1 MKLQFLPAG
10 KLTIRCLSAKG
21 LRNRDTLGRQD
32 PYVIFTT
39 SGECHRIQ
47 ERTHV
52 DQDGGTEPTW
62 DCDVEMR
69 VVDHHELWIECYD
82 HDAIGSDDLI
92 GKCKLSLLPVFKR
105 GLIDTWV
112 TIKEET
118 EWGKP
123 KPAGDI
129 HLIFEFEAPPGIRYP
144 QHAPGIDS
152 FDEKDR
158 ISKVAEELKAKQ
170 IAELDAGRKD
180 KAELADQILDRQR
193 AAKRVRTTE
202 FTDGEIEAAFKFID
216 LDHNGYVGAAEIRH
230 VLVCM
235 GELITDEEVDM
246 MIKMVDSDGDGQV
259 SFTEFYNVV
268 TDPDPAHT
276 DFVKMAAQEEEDP
289 AQSGDPG
296 QMDAKAHERHKEI
309 TLRNK
314 KREMMEAFTVFVLCG
329 TSSAL
334 QFGVSCGLGEVFLSR
349 VYRSEIVSEF
359 GPLSVEYSPVDVPA
373 GRERRRPGRSSTLLL
388 EVPAATPRTKGG
400 LQGRLRDVLRD
411 SEHRTDGRDA
421 YVVLLI

>member
-1 MKLQFLPAG
+1 MN
-10 KLTIRCLSAKG
+10 TR
-21 LRNRDTLGRQD
+21 RDR
-32 PYVIFTT
+32 VIHT
-39 SGECHRIQ
+39 
-47 ERTHV
+47 
-52 DQDGGTEPTW
+52 
-62 DCDVEMR
+62 
-69 VVDHHELWIECYD
+69 
-82 HDAIGSDDLI
+82 
-92 GKCKLSLLPVFKR
+92 
-105 GLIDTWV
+105 
-112 TIKEET
+112 
-118 EWGKP
+118 
-123 KPAGDI
+123 GDI

-158 ISKVAEELKAKQ
+158 ISKLAEELKAQQ

-289 AQSGDPG
+289 DQTGDPG

-314 KREMMEAFTVFVLCG
+314 KREMMEAFTVLTRRLFPRF
-329 TSSAL
+329 SEL
-334 QFGVSCGLGEVFLSR
+334 QRCEDGVFMT
-349 VYRSEIVSEF
+349 
-359 GPLSVEYSPVDVPA
+359 P
-373 GRERRRPGRSSTLLL
+373 RRRR
-388 EVPAATPRTKGG
+388 R
-400 LQGRLRDVLRD
+400 
-411 SEHRTDGRDA
+411 GRDGIDQHRSRTA
-421 YVVLLI
+421 SARPKSYTVIPNSYSYRKSGAWTARSTSRRTARF

>member
-1 MKLQFLPAG
+1 M
-10 KLTIRCLSAKG
+10 I
-21 LRNRDTLGRQD
+21 
-32 PYVIFTT
+32 
-39 SGECHRIQ
+39 H
-47 ERTHV
+47 
-52 DQDGGTEPTW
+52 
-62 DCDVEMR
+62 
-69 VVDHHELWIECYD
+69 
-82 HDAIGSDDLI
+82 
-92 GKCKLSLLPVFKR
+92 
-105 GLIDTWV
+105 
-112 TIKEET
+112 
-118 EWGKP
+118 
-123 KPAGDI
+123 AGDI

-158 ISKVAEELKAKQ
+158 ISKLAEELKAKQ

-276 DFVKMAAQEEEDP
+276 DFVKMA
-289 AQSGDPG
+289 
-296 QMDAKAHERHKEI
+296 
-309 TLRNK
+309 
-314 KREMMEAFTVFVLCG
+314 V
-329 TSSAL
+329 
-334 QFGVSCGLGEVFLSR
+334 
-349 VYRSEIVSEF
+349 RS
-359 GPLSVEYSPVDVPA
+359 
-373 GRERRRPGRSSTLLL
+373 RRP
-388 EVPAATPRTKGG
+388 A
-400 LQGRLRDVLRD
+400 VLRRLHAVD
-411 SEHRTDGRDA
+411 AHR
-421 YVVLLI
+421 LQE

>member
-1 MKLQFLPAG
+1 MREK
-10 KLTIRCLSAKG
+10 CSA
-21 LRNRDTLGRQD
+21 Q
-32 PYVIFTT
+32 
-39 SGECHRIQ
+39 
-47 ERTHV
+47 
-52 DQDGGTEPTW
+52 
-62 DCDVEMR
+62 
-69 VVDHHELWIECYD
+69 
-82 HDAIGSDDLI
+82 
-92 GKCKLSLLPVFKR
+92 
-105 GLIDTWV
+105 
-112 TIKEET
+112 
-118 EWGKP
+118 
-123 KPAGDI
+123 AGDI

-158 ISKVAEELKAKQ
+158 ISKLAEELKAKQ

-289 AQSGDPG
+289 DQTGDPG

-329 TSSAL
+329 TSSCASIW
-334 QFGVSCGLGEVFLSR
+334 GFLWS
-349 VYRSEIVSEF
+349 
-359 GPLSVEYSPVDVPA
+359 G
-373 GRERRRPGRSSTLLL
+373 
-388 EVPAATPRTKGG
+388 
-400 LQGRLRDVLRD
+400 
-411 SEHRTDGRDA
+411 
-421 YVVLLI
+421 

>member
-1 MKLQFLPAG
+1 MREK
-10 KLTIRCLSAKG
+10 CSA
-21 LRNRDTLGRQD
+21 Q
-32 PYVIFTT
+32 
-39 SGECHRIQ
+39 
-47 ERTHV
+47 
-52 DQDGGTEPTW
+52 
-62 DCDVEMR
+62 
-69 VVDHHELWIECYD
+69 
-82 HDAIGSDDLI
+82 
-92 GKCKLSLLPVFKR
+92 
-105 GLIDTWV
+105 
-112 TIKEET
+112 
-118 EWGKP
+118 
-123 KPAGDI
+123 AGDI

-158 ISKVAEELKAKQ
+158 ISKLAEELKAQQ

-276 DFVKMAAQEEEDP
+276 DFVKMAVRSRRPAVLRRLHFIQMRRLQERR
-289 AQSGDPG
+289 SWLVSFSS
-296 QMDAKAHERHKEI
+296 
-309 TLRNK
+309 LRP
-314 KREMMEAFTVFVLCG
+314 
-329 TSSAL
+329 
-334 QFGVSCGLGEVFLSR
+334 
-349 VYRSEIVSEF
+349 F
-359 GPLSVEYSPVDVPA
+359 GPS
-373 GRERRRPGRSSTLLL
+373 RETTMLPRRPKRRRTRTRR
-388 EVPAATPRTKGG
+388 ATRARWTPRPTNDIRKSRYGT
-400 LQGRLRDVLRD
+400 RSAR
-411 SEHRTDGRDA
+411 
-421 YVVLLI
+421 

>member
-1 MKLQFLPAG
+1 
-10 KLTIRCLSAKG
+10 
-21 LRNRDTLGRQD
+21 
-32 PYVIFTT
+32 
-39 SGECHRIQ
+39 
-47 ERTHV
+47 
-52 DQDGGTEPTW
+52 
-62 DCDVEMR
+62 MR

-158 ISKVAEELKAKQ
+158 ISKLAEELKAKQ

-314 KREMMEAFTVFVLCG
+314 KREMMEAFTVFVPCG

-334 QFGVSCGLGEVFLSR
+334 QFGVSCGLGEVYYGRGYL
-349 VYRSEIVSEF
+349 SEIVSEF
-359 GPLSVEYSPVDVPA
+359 ELRTWPRCRDRETRITLRVNVVAATASRRRGIASTPSTRPHDYLTHRSDVPT

-388 EVPAATPRTKGG
+388 EVPAVTAGTEGG

-411 SEHRTDGRDA
+411 LVHRTDGRNA
-421 YVVLLI
+421 YVIFAL

>member
-1 MKLQFLPAG
+1 MG
-10 KLTIRCLSAKG
+10 
-21 LRNRDTLGRQD
+21 
-32 PYVIFTT
+32 
-39 SGECHRIQ
+39 
-47 ERTHV
+47 
-52 DQDGGTEPTW
+52 EPTW

-246 MIKMVDSDGDGQV
+246 MIKM
-259 SFTEFYNVV
+259 
-268 TDPDPAHT
+268 
-276 DFVKMAAQEEEDP
+276 
-289 AQSGDPG
+289 
-296 QMDAKAHERHKEI
+296 DAKAHERHKEI

-314 KREMMEAFTVFVLCG
+314 KREMMEAFTVENGVGPAEVLHCY
-329 TSSAL
+329 SKFL
-334 QFGVSCGLGEVFLSR
+334 QLPQERRVDCKVDFETYCEILSIEPTGETHMLFSLFDEGGDGDVDMKEFLLGMCNFTAMDTTERIDMIFDLFDEDKSGFLSTNELIKILQANHMQSSGS
-349 VYRSEIVSEF
+349 VKKKAETIIQQADKDNSGTLSRSEFDIVAQKF
-359 GPLSVEYSPVDVPA
+359 PSVLFPKLRKEDKEAAQTRNIQMTGKTELALPA
-373 GRERRRPGRSSTLLL
+373 G
-388 EVPAATPRTKGG
+388 
-400 LQGRLRDVLRD
+400 
-411 SEHRTDGRDA
+411 
-421 YVVLLI
+421 

>member
-1 MKLQFLPAG
+1 M
-10 KLTIRCLSAKG
+10 
-21 LRNRDTLGRQD
+21 
-32 PYVIFTT
+32 
-39 SGECHRIQ
+39 
-47 ERTHV
+47 
-52 DQDGGTEPTW
+52 
-62 DCDVEMR
+62 
-69 VVDHHELWIECYD
+69 
-82 HDAIGSDDLI
+82 
-92 GKCKLSLLPVFKR
+92 FKR

-123 KPAGDI
+123 KPVRSPRFEVLRCLHAIDARRLQEMMSWLVCFLILSEFGPRRETSSAQAGDI

-158 ISKVAEELKAKQ
+158 ISKLAEELKAQQ

-276 DFVKMAAQEEEDP
+276 DFVKMAVRSRRPAVLRRLHAVDARRLQERM
-289 AQSGDPG
+289 S
-296 QMDAKAHERHKEI
+296 R
-309 TLRNK
+309 L
-314 KREMMEAFTVFVLCG
+314 
-329 TSSAL
+329 
-334 QFGVSCGLGEVFLSR
+334 VSFLILSC
-349 VYRSEIVSEF
+349 F
-359 GPLSVEYSPVDVPA
+359 GPRRDRDAP
-373 GRERRRPGRSSTLLL
+373 RRRKRRRTRTRR
-388 EVPAATPRTKGG
+388 ATRARWTRKRTNGT
-400 LQGRLRDVLRD
+400 RR
-411 SEHRTDGRDA
+411 
-421 YVVLLI
+421 

>member
-1 MKLQFLPAG
+1 MGSFFFDFEVIRTKPRCPA
-10 KLTIRCLSAKG
+10 
-21 LRNRDTLGRQD
+21 Q
-32 PYVIFTT
+32 
-39 SGECHRIQ
+39 
-47 ERTHV
+47 
-52 DQDGGTEPTW
+52 
-62 DCDVEMR
+62 
-69 VVDHHELWIECYD
+69 
-82 HDAIGSDDLI
+82 
-92 GKCKLSLLPVFKR
+92 
-105 GLIDTWV
+105 
-112 TIKEET
+112 
-118 EWGKP
+118 
-123 KPAGDI
+123 AGDI

-158 ISKVAEELKAKQ
+158 ISKLAEELKAQQ

-289 AQSGDPG
+289 DQTGDPG

-314 KREMMEAFTVFVLCG
+314 KREMMEAFTVFYQCLY
-329 TSSAL
+329 
-334 QFGVSCGLGEVFLSR
+334 FKLGFNSGCVAVWGRCFCLVCISR
-349 VYRSEIVSEF
+349 GSWPSLDRSGGRGAEI
-359 GPLSVEYSPVDVPA
+359 A
-373 GRERRRPGRSSTLLL
+373 RRE
-388 EVPAATPRTKGG
+388 
-400 LQGRLRDVLRD
+400 
-411 SEHRTDGRDA
+411 
-421 YVVLLI
+421 

>member
-1 MKLQFLPAG
+1 MREK
-10 KLTIRCLSAKG
+10 CSA
-21 LRNRDTLGRQD
+21 Q
-32 PYVIFTT
+32 
-39 SGECHRIQ
+39 
-47 ERTHV
+47 
-52 DQDGGTEPTW
+52 
-62 DCDVEMR
+62 
-69 VVDHHELWIECYD
+69 
-82 HDAIGSDDLI
+82 
-92 GKCKLSLLPVFKR
+92 
-105 GLIDTWV
+105 
-112 TIKEET
+112 
-118 EWGKP
+118 
-123 KPAGDI
+123 AGDI

-158 ISKVAEELKAKQ
+158 ISKLAEELKAKQ

-276 DFVKMAAQEEEDP
+276 DFVKMAVRSPRFEVLRRLHAIDARRLQERT
-289 AQSGDPG
+289 SW
-296 QMDAKAHERHKEI
+296 
-309 TLRNK
+309 
-314 KREMMEAFTVFVLCG
+314 VVLF
-329 TSSAL
+329 SSL
-334 QFGVSCGLGEVFLSR
+334 SC
-349 VYRSEIVSEF
+349 F
-359 GPLSVEYSPVDVPA
+359 GPRRATAMLRA
-373 GRERRRPGRSSTLLL
+373 GEGRRRARRAADVRAVGPG
-388 EVPAATPRTKGG
+388 
-400 LQGRLRDVLRD
+400 
-411 SEHRTDGRDA
+411 
-421 YVVLLI
+421 Y

>member
-1 MKLQFLPAG
+1 M
-10 KLTIRCLSAKG
+10 I
-21 LRNRDTLGRQD
+21 
-32 PYVIFTT
+32 
-39 SGECHRIQ
+39 H
-47 ERTHV
+47 
-52 DQDGGTEPTW
+52 
-62 DCDVEMR
+62 
-69 VVDHHELWIECYD
+69 
-82 HDAIGSDDLI
+82 
-92 GKCKLSLLPVFKR
+92 
-105 GLIDTWV
+105 
-112 TIKEET
+112 
-118 EWGKP
+118 
-123 KPAGDI
+123 AGDI

-158 ISKVAEELKAKQ
+158 ISKLAEELKAQQ

-276 DFVKMAAQEEEDP
+276 DFVKMAVRSRRP
-289 AQSGDPG
+289 AVLRRLHAI
-296 QMDAKAHERHKEI
+296 DARRLRESRWWVRSLPSRETTMRRAGEHPARLRGPDER
-309 TLRNK
+309 R
-314 KREMMEAFTVFVLCG
+314 
-329 TSSAL
+329 
-334 QFGVSCGLGEVFLSR
+334 QSR
-349 VYRSEIVSEF
+349 VC
-359 GPLSVEYSPVDVPA
+359 
-373 GRERRRPGRSSTLLL
+373 
-388 EVPAATPRTKGG
+388 
-400 LQGRLRDVLRD
+400 LR
-411 SEHRTDGRDA
+411 HF
-421 YVVLLI
+421 

>member
-1 MKLQFLPAG
+1 MN
-10 KLTIRCLSAKG
+10 TR
-21 LRNRDTLGRQD
+21 RDR
-32 PYVIFTT
+32 VIHT
-39 SGECHRIQ
+39 
-47 ERTHV
+47 
-52 DQDGGTEPTW
+52 
-62 DCDVEMR
+62 
-69 VVDHHELWIECYD
+69 
-82 HDAIGSDDLI
+82 
-92 GKCKLSLLPVFKR
+92 
-105 GLIDTWV
+105 
-112 TIKEET
+112 
-118 EWGKP
+118 
-123 KPAGDI
+123 GDI

-158 ISKVAEELKAKQ
+158 ISKLAEELKAQQ

-246 MIKMVDSDGDGQV
+246 MIKMVDSDGDGQF

-289 AQSGDPG
+289 DQTGDPG

-314 KREMMEAFTVFVLCG
+314 KREMMEAFTVFGSVKLQLCFNLG
-329 TSSAL
+329 FVVVFVRCFCLYSVVCISRGSWPSLGRSEGRDDFRTDNMPMKTDSRAVQRSWTLIHNSKVSAVSL
-334 QFGVSCGLGEVFLSR
+334 RAVSCSCTGSR
-349 VYRSEIVSEF
+349 N
-359 GPLSVEYSPVDVPA
+359 GP
-373 GRERRRPGRSSTLLL
+373 T
-388 EVPAATPRTKGG
+388 
-400 LQGRLRDVLRD
+400 
-411 SEHRTDGRDA
+411 
-421 YVVLLI
+421 